1 MSKIIFPTATLESIN
16 SSKPQI
22 IKEVYDKYIDGFRA
36 DEKANRKSSAFETI
50 GSISV
55 MILILAII
63 TLVVSAVMCFVL
75 SGSDAARNVMII
87 SGIVAVL
94 NIAPPIIFYNLYN
107 KVDYNGAIFK
117 AKEYLSDRGYKSLYL
132 YEIFEDPNSNKPIEH
147 QYEKSIK
154 TLTAIKHRIENN
166 DDIRISYHDKHDDKL
181 NFELFINN
189 CKWDNF
195 EIRCTNED
203 DFNSLTKHA
212 SEGNYDFSYI
222 DKYCTIN

>member
-22 IKEVYDKYIDGFRA
+22 IKDVYDKYIEGFKA
-36 DEKANRKSSAFETI
+36 DEKANRKSSAFETL

-55 MILILAII
+55 MILIVAII
-63 TLVVSAVMCFVL
+63 TLVVSAVMYFTL

-87 SGIVAVL
+87 AGIVAVL

-107 KVDYNGAIFK
+107 KVDYNGTIFK
-117 AKEYLSDRGYKSLYL
+117 AKEYLAERGFNSLYL
-132 YEIFEDPNSNKPIEH
+132 YQIFEDPNSNKTIEH

-154 TLTAIKHRIENN
+154 TLSAIKSRVDNN

-181 NFELFINN
+181 NFELYINN

-195 EIRCTNED
+195 EVRCTNED

-212 SEGNYDFSYI
+212 NEDDYDFSYI
-222 DKYCTIN
+222 DKYCLAQ

>member
-22 IKEVYDKYIDGFRA
+22 IKEVYDKYIDGFKA
-36 DEKANRKSSAFETI
+36 DEKATRKSSAFETL

-55 MILILAII
+55 MILIVAVI
-63 TLVVSAVMCFVL
+63 TLVVSASLYFAL

-94 NIAPPIIFYNLYN
+94 NIAPPFIFYNLYN
-107 KVDYNGAIFK
+107 KVDYNGTIFK
-117 AKEYLSDRGYKSLYL
+117 AKEYLSERGFNSLYL
-132 YEIFEDPNSNKPIEH
+132 YEIFEDPNTNKTIEH

-154 TLTAIKHRIENN
+154 TLNAIKHRVDNN
-166 DDIRISYHDKHDDKL
+166 DDIRISYYGKHDDKL

-195 EIRCTNED
+195 EVRCTNED

-212 SEGNYDFSYI
+212 TEGDYDFSYI
-222 DKYCTIN
+222 DKYCLAQ

>member
-36 DEKANRKSSAFETI
+36 DAKATRKSSAFETI

-55 MILILAII
+55 MILIVAII
-63 TLVVSAVMCFVL
+63 TFIVSATMYFVL
-75 SGSDAARNVMII
+75 SGSNAARNVMII
-87 SGIVAVL
+87 SGIVALL

-107 KVDYNGAIFK
+107 KVDYNGTIFK
-117 AKEYLSDRGYKSLYL
+117 AKEYLSNRGFNSLYL
-132 YEIFEDPNSNKPIEH
+132 YEIFEDPNSNKTIEH
-147 QYEKSIK
+147 QYEKSIR
-154 TLTAIKHRIENN
+154 TLNAIKRRIDNN
-166 DDIRISYHDKHDDKL
+166 DDIRISYLGKHDDKL

-195 EIRCTNED
+195 EVRCTNED

-212 SEGNYDFSYI
+212 NDGDYDFSYI
-222 DKYCTIN
+222 DKYCLAQ

>member
-1 MSKIIFPTATLESIN
+1 MKKIIFPTATLESIN
-16 SSKPQI
+16 SSKPQV

-36 DEKANRKSSAFETI
+36 DEKAKRKSSAFETL

-55 MILILAII
+55 KILILVII
-63 TLVVSAVMCFVL
+63 TSVASAVMYFVL

-87 SGIVAVL
+87 SGIVALL

-117 AKEYLSDRGYKSLYL
+117 AKEYLSDRGFNSLYL
-132 YEIFEDPNSNKPIEH
+132 YEIFENPNSNSTIEH

-154 TLTAIKHRIENN
+154 TLNAIKNRVDNN
-166 DDIRISYHDKHDDKL
+166 DDIRISYNSKHDDKL

-195 EIRCTNED
+195 EVRCANED

-212 SEGNYDFSYI
+212 DEGDYDFSYI
-222 DKYCTIN
+222 DKYCLAQ